1 MTKEEKKLKNIIAE
15 NPDPKKWTKWIK
27 LAIKI
32 LVLII
37 SAIGGDVIDISEF
50 INL

>member
-1 MTKEEKKLKNIIAE
+1 MTKEEKKLKKLIDE
-15 NPDPKKWTKWIK
+15 NPDPKKWSKWLK

-32 LVLII
+32 LILII
-37 SAIGGDVIDISEF
+37 SAIGGDIIDISQF

>member
-1 MTKEEKKLKNIIAE
+1 MKKEEKKLKKLLEE
-15 NPDPKKWTKWIK
+15 NPDPKKWSKWLK

-32 LVLII
+32 LVLIV
-37 SAIGGDVIDISEF
+37 SAIGGDIIDISDL